1 MKSILGIGIIP
12 MTSTDVVEVNLKA
25 ALEQLKY
32 FENKKTD
39 LICFPEN
46 SLYFNF
52 NKNLNKDDALTLSH
66 PAFKTL
72 SQWAQKYNCY
82 LHMGGNPV
90 NENGSVFNTSVLL
103 TPDGEIRPVYRK
115 IHLFDVDVQ
124 GKTVR
129 ESLSF
134 DPGVTPQTIMVRGW
148 KIGMTICYDLRFS
161 ELFVHYH
168 REEVDL
174 ILVPSSFLVPTG
186 RDHWLTLLKARAIE
200 TQSFIAAAAQVGVH
214 ASTQDISLANKET
227 WGESALFGPWGIGM
241 GTSKS
246 FDGLKALGAGP
257 ETPLWSE
264 LDPTLIQKTR
274 AQIPLLLHRKLRF

>member
-1 MKSILGIGIIP
+1 MRSPLGIGLIP

-25 ALEQLKY
+25 ALAQLKY

-52 NKNLNKDDALTLSH
+52 NKSLKKSDALELSH

-72 SQWAQKYNCY
+72 SQWAQKYNCF
-82 LHMGGNPV
+82 LHMGGIPL
-90 NENGSVFNTSVLL
+90 NENGTVFNASVLL
-103 TPDGEIRPVYRK
+103 SPEGEIKTVYRK

-124 GKTVR
+124 GKVVR

-134 DPGVTPQTIMVRGW
+134 DPGITPHTIDIRGW
-148 KIGMTICYDLRFS
+148 KIGLTICYDLRFS

-168 REEVDL
+168 RQEVDL
-174 ILVPSSFLVPTG
+174 ILVPAAFLVPTG
-186 RDHWLTLLKARAIE
+186 RDHWATLLKARAIE
-200 TQSFIAAAAQVGVH
+200 TQSFVAAAAQVGVH
-214 ASTQDISLANKET
+214 TSSQDNSLPARET
-227 WGESALFGPWGIGM
+227 WGESSLFDPWGVNM
-241 GTSKS
+241 GTTKT
-246 FDGLKALGAGP
+246 FDGFKALGAGP
-257 ETPLWSE
+257 DAPLWSE